1 MFFVQL
7 SSCPDIVVES
17 LLTQAAGLGSPF
29 QLSKEEPEIWR
40 IACNPPNL
48 GTMSDVQG
56 IAVIAPLAGVPA
68 PTDGVTRQTE
78 RLINARGTGE

>member
-29 QLSKEEPEIWR
+29 QLSKEEPEVWR
-40 IACNPPNL
+40 ITRNPPNL

-56 IAVIAPLAGVPA
+56 IAVVAPLAGDPA
-68 PTDGVTRQTE
+68 PK
-78 RLINARGTGE
+78 LNNL